1 MRIAIV
7 GGGIAGLTASIALR
21 RAGLEPILYESHSSL
36 RADGAGLGLGANAIK
51 AFRHLGLAD
60 EVMAAGHLL
69 DAFSILDMRGR
80 VIMRTD
86 SRAISS
92 RFGADNFAIHRSEL
106 HRVLS
111 AHVPS
116 ESLRLASP
124 CNVIERADGA
134 VRLYFANGMN
144 ATADVVI
151 AADGLHSAVRR
162 QIYPHVKPRY
172 AGYTCWRGVVDGHDL
187 ALKEATETW
196 GPRGRVGI
204 VPLADGRIYW
214 FATTKAPER
223 DPRYHAFGVHD
234 VLGLYRG
241 YHQPIGEVIARTEP
255 SALLHNDISDLPPL
269 PRFAFGNIVLLGDAA
284 HATTPNMGQG
294 ACQAIEDAVV
304 LAECWKCSSDP
315 ATAFRTYEQCRMK
328 RTQTIVHMSRH
339 FGAVAQIQSRW
350 GGMLRNAVLRRM
362 PATVQERRLQFLF
375 DVDFD
380 NGRSNSQ

>member
-1 MRIAIV
+1 MRIAIL

-21 RAGLEPILYESHSSL
+21 QAGQESTLYESHPSL
-36 RADGAGLGLGANAIK
+36 RADGAGLALGANAIK
-51 AFRHLGLAD
+51 AFRRLGLAD

-69 DAFSILDMRGR
+69 DALSIVDMRGR
-80 VIMRTD
+80 MIMRTD

-92 RFGADNFAIHRSEL
+92 RYGADNFAIHRSEL

-111 AHVPS
+111 ARVPA
-116 ESLRLASP
+116 EGVRLASP
-124 CNVIERADGA
+124 CTVIERADGA

-162 QIYPHVKPRY
+162 QIYPRIQPRY

-187 ALKEATETW
+187 PLKEATETW
-196 GPRGRVGI
+196 GPMGRVGI

-214 FATTKAPER
+214 FATTNAPER
-223 DPRYHAFGVHD
+223 DPRFHAFGVQD
-234 VLGLYRG
+234 VVRLFRG
-241 YHQPIGEVIARTEP
+241 YHDPIGEVIARTEP
-255 SALLHNDISDLPPL
+255 TALLHNDISDLPPL
-269 PRFAFGNIVLLGDAA
+269 PRFSFGNIALIGDAA

-304 LAECWKCSSDP
+304 MAECWKHADEP
-315 ATAFRTYEQCRMK
+315 AEALRMYEQRRMK
-328 RTQTIVHMSRH
+328 RAQTIVQMSRQL
-339 FGAVAQIQSRW
+339 GVVAQIQSRW
-350 GGMLRNAVLRRM
+350 AGALRNAALRRM
-362 PATVQERRLQFLF
+362 PASVQERRLRFLF

-380 NGRSNSQ
+380 DSTPRGT